1 MVSKKKWL
9 VLTLVVSMLITTL
22 IGCNKSASQNE
33 GNTKGEVTDNDAM
46 QSDSKNQD
54 VSLTL
59 WGAEQDEEILQ
70 KMIDSFIEK
79 YKSEANI
86 SVTFIPVD
94 ESLAKDTMLAD
105 INNAPDVFSFA
116 DDQLMTLISAGVLEK
131 ITDDGTVKASN
142 TQASVEAAS
151 IDGELYA
158 YPMTADNGYFLYYN
172 KEYFKEQ
179 DLETL
184 DQILAIAQQNN
195 KKVTMDWTSGW
206 YLYSFFGNTGMNM
219 YLNDDGVTN
228 YCDWNSVNGDIKG
241 IDVANAMLA
250 IAKNPGFLNG
260 GDDAFVAG
268 IKDGSVIAGVSGV
281 WQAENVKEVWGDNY
295 GAVKLPTYT
304 CNGRQVQMASY
315 TGFKLVG
322 VNSYTENRE
331 WSEKLANWLTNE
343 DNQTLRFVERGLGP
357 SNLNAAESKEVK
369 QSPAITAVIAQS
381 EYGVLQRV
389 GGNYWDPMAE
399 FGKNMA
405 LGNPDNK
412 DLQKVMD
419 ELVTKITALIGS

>member
-22 IGCNKSASQNE
+22 IGCNKSASQND
-33 GNTKGEVTDNDAM
+33 GNTKVEVMDNDSV

-59 WGAEQDEEILQ
+59 WGTEQDEELLQ

-86 SVTFIPVD
+86 SITFMPVD

-105 INNAPDVFSFA
+105 INNAPDVFAFA
-116 DDQLMTLISAGVLEK
+116 DDQLMTLVSAGVLEK

-228 YCDWNSVNGDIKG
+228 YCDWNSVDGDIKG

-304 CNGRQVQMASY
+304 CNGKQVQMASY

-343 DNQTLRFVERGLGP
+343 ANQTLRFVERGLGP

>member
-33 GNTKGEVTDNDAM
+33 GNTKGEVTDNDSV
-46 QSDSKNQD
+46 QSDSKKQD

-59 WGAEQDEEILQ
+59 WGAEQDEELLQ

-86 SVTFIPVD
+86 SITFMPVD

-105 INNAPDVFSFA
+105 INNAPDVFAFA
-116 DDQLMTLISAGVLEK
+116 DDQLMTLVSAGVLEK

-228 YCDWNSVNGDIKG
+228 YCDWNSVDGDIKG

-304 CNGRQVQMASY
+304 CNGKQIQMASY

-343 DNQTLRFVERGLGP
+343 ANQTLRFVERGLGP

>member
-46 QSDSKNQD
+46 QGDSKNQD

-241 IDVANAMLA
+241 VDVANAMLA

-304 CNGRQVQMASY
+304 CNGKQVQMASY

>member
-22 IGCNKSASQNE
+22 IGCNKSASQND
-33 GNTKGEVTDNDAM
+33 GNTKVEVTDNDSV
-46 QSDSKNQD
+46 QSDLKNQD

-59 WGAEQDEEILQ
+59 WGTEQDEELLQ

-86 SVTFIPVD
+86 SITFMPVD

-105 INNAPDVFSFA
+105 INNAPDVFAFA
-116 DDQLMTLISAGVLEK
+116 DDQLMTLVSAGVLEK

-228 YCDWNSVNGDIKG
+228 YCDWNSVDGDIKG

-304 CNGRQVQMASY
+304 CNGKQVQMASY

-343 DNQTLRFVERGLGP
+343 ANQTLRFVERGLGP